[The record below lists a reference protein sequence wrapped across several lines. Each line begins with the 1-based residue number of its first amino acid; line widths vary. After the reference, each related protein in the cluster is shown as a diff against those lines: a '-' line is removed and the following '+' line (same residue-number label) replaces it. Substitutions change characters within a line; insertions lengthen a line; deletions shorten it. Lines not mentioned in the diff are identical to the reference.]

1 MYITRATIKNFRS
14 LADIEIALHEYT
26 ALVGLNDSGKSNLLR
41 ALNLFFNG
49 QTDPG
54 KELDF
59 LRDFSQQGK
68 VIGKKAKQIEIE
80 LEFSPPKNY
89 ADNGPV
95 VWKRIFR
102 QESTTPFLETLVR
115 KNGADFSAGSR
126 VAYWVKNLKYEY
138 VPAVRGESFFIIL
151 KRRLYTALAATV
163 AHKLTNASGAFLKE
177 LRKELGAIES
187 ESKRLLNLQT
197 EFSLPGDLGELF
209 ETLDFD
215 AADAHSRTALK
226 NRGDGIQGR
235 HVPVILKF
243 LADQRKINSAKGKPP
258 EETIWGFEE
267 PENNLE
273 LAKQIEVAQEFQ
285 QYSRTIQ
292 ILVSTHSPAF
302 YGSALAADGVRVAR
316 RVAGKTDFSKT
327 LPAEN
332 IDEHLGLMPFI
343 EPYLKKAVAERDQLV
358 ESIKAL
364 KENVLVPKKAAL
376 YVEGK
381 TDSQILHATFKSL
394 NIKPNFEIL
403 TKAEGAGVNWIVGCC
418 VARASLTDL
427 SEKTAALFDDDSAGR
442 EALTT
447 IDQHCKAIGR
457 AGKIKNFVVGK
468 TNGDDEIREIK
479 KKGIKIPFCIE
490 ELAGNAVW
498 EQAETKNWLEERKNL
513 VSLNSQLLDSKTTL
527 TQELDKRI
535 GANLHARRLVEF
547 QVIDEKK
554 SKMADELCEFLATSA
569 PAPSL
574 EVLARDIA
582 SYFGC

>member
-1 MYITRATIKNFRS
+1 MYISRASIKNFRS
-14 LADIEIALHEYT
+14 LAEVEISLDGYT

-59 LRDFSQQGK
+59 PRDFSQQGK
-68 VIGKKAKQIEIE
+68 VIGGKARQIEIE

-89 ADNGPV
+89 SDNGPV
-95 VWKRIFR
+95 IWRRIFR
-102 QESTTPFLETLVR
+102 AESTAPFSELLIR
-115 KNGADFSAGSR
+115 KSGEDFSSGSR

-138 VPAVRGESFFIIL
+138 VPAIRGESFFVIL

-163 AHKLTNASGAFLKE
+163 AHKLTTASGAFLKE
-177 LRKELGAIES
+177 LRKELSAIES
-187 ESKRLLNLQT
+187 ESKRLLDLQT

-273 LAKQIEVAQEFQ
+273 LSKQMEVAQEFE
-285 QYSRTIQ
+285 QYSKSIQ

-302 YGSALAADGVRVAR
+302 YGSALTANGVRVAR
-316 RVAGKTDFSKT
+316 RIAGKTAFNNT
-327 LPAEN
+327 FPAEN

-343 EPYLKKAVAERDQLV
+343 QPYLEKAVAERDQLV
-358 ESIKAL
+358 QSIKSL
-364 KENVLVPKKAAL
+364 RENVLVPKKAAL

-381 TDSQILHATFKSL
+381 TDSDILSATFKSL
-394 NIKPNFEIL
+394 GIKPNFEIH
-403 TKAEGAGVNWIVGCC
+403 TKDHGAGVNWIVGCC
-418 VARASLTDL
+418 IARASLTDL
-427 SEKTAALFDDDSAGR
+427 NEKTAALFDNDAAGR
-442 EALTT
+442 EALAK
-447 IDQHCKAIGR
+447 IDRQCAAIGR
-457 AGKIKNFVVGK
+457 TGKIKHFVVGK
-468 TNGDDEIREIK
+468 NNGDDEIREIK
-479 KKGIKIPFCIE
+479 KKKINIPICIE
-490 ELAGNAVW
+490 ELAGPAIW
-498 EQAETKNWLEERKNL
+498 EYAEAKGWLEERENL
-513 VSLNSQLLDSKTTL
+513 VKQNSHLLDSKTTL
-527 TQELDKRI
+527 TQILDSLI

-547 QVIDEKK
+547 QVIHDNK
-554 SKMADELCEFLATSA
+554 SKVANQLCKFLLTDVPS
-569 PAPSL
+569 PSL
-574 EVLARDIA
+574 EALAREIA
-582 SYFGC
+582 DYFGC